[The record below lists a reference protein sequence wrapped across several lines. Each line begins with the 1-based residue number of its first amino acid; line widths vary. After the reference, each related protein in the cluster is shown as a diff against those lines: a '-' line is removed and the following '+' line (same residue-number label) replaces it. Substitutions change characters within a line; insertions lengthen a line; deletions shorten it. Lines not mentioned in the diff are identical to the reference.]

1 MNRRNAKRA
10 ATFWTSLLGSKN
22 QNLYCLALMVRI
34 VLSRRRVV
42 TTKTEQNL
50 HVQRIFSANH
60 KKAHPEMNRRGK
72 YPTTYGIIV
81 STPHWMIQ
89 LAKISFPFSLSKL
102 SVYNEAIWFSVFP
115 TTILSRVLTFE
126 QILYSYCKRSR
137 PWNDKKFP
145 RKSAGSLELAAVS
158 KTRTFHQPSSASS
171 ISPNQKGTVEMRDEV
186 LSSVDAQELDTSG
199 YLVSDLEDIEFHWGE
214 LGLNMD
220 AVCWPGIDTPFSPST
235 LNDFEMNL
243 MAENPTLFDEE
254 EDKENCPSLPTTPV
268 SERPSE
274 HPVLMN
280 NRPFGT

>member
-1 MNRRNAKRA
+1 MILSFQRRFWVASWLSSRFYTPTVKDLVHEMTRSSQEKPPA
-10 ATFWTSLLGSKN
+10 AWSLL
-22 QNLYCLALMVRI
+22 
-34 VLSRRRVV
+34 LS
-42 TTKTEQNL
+42 
-50 HVQRIFSANH
+50 
-60 KKAHPEMNRRGK
+60 P
-72 YPTTYGIIV
+72 
-81 STPHWMIQ
+81 
-89 LAKISFPFSLSKL
+89 
-102 SVYNEAIWFSVFP
+102 
-115 TTILSRVLTFE
+115 
-126 QILYSYCKRSR
+126 
-137 PWNDKKFP
+137 
-145 RKSAGSLELAAVS
+145 

-171 ISPNQKGTVEMRDEV
+171 ISPNQKETVEMKDEV